1 MLNHYPLP
9 SLMAQERTKPMFLH
23 DLAIADV
30 YDERYN
36 AKDEEFGATVTRRS
50 SWTGGNPEGYTGS
63 PASSARR
70 CLAGPLV
77 VTLWRPAGTSPRML
91 PEPTI
96 AKFKV
101 EGYATFSSL
110 FLKFTVVSGNSVYR
124 VVLSLRRIPKR
135 LQLKFQTRTKR
146 RIEERVVK
154 SQTKIQPCMN

>member
-1 MLNHYPLP
+1 
-9 SLMAQERTKPMFLH
+9 
-23 DLAIADV
+23 
-30 YDERYN
+30 
-36 AKDEEFGATVTRRS
+36 
-50 SWTGGNPEGYTGS
+50 
-63 PASSARR
+63 
-70 CLAGPLV
+70 
-77 VTLWRPAGTSPRML
+77 ML

-154 SQTKIQPCMN
+154 SQTKIKSCMNCIVIIYFLACQDDSQSCRRSPRGECWNKAEDHAKGPIRGKLPVTIVYLCLTFSA